1 MLDKLSKQ
9 LEKMLLLP
17 GKFAMYLTH
26 VFMELWPVLGGLKE
40 RNLAKK
46 FIWKM
51 IVFYQLSNQTTK
63 EPNNNNKSTHNQSVL
78 PLQQQRFRMSIQK
91 SDWIIHIHFPIWDDI
106 LKMYLGITTTWSD
119 LKNKRAEL
127 SWLELDGTLQLTF
140 STHNVFTRQPPS
152 ARLGTPTARIWGG
165 EARTG
170 RFGNWIPADV
180 MQSSGLNNPWAGFV
194 RFQKGF

>member
-1 MLDKLSKQ
+1 MVDEGFGQMLDKLSKQ

-78 PLQQQRFRMSIQK
+78 PLQQQCFRMSIQK
-91 SDWIIHIHFPIWDDI
+91 SEWIIHIHFPIWDDI

-119 LKNKRAEL
+119 LKKIKEPSFHDSSWTVRSSSRSVHTMCSRGSLLLHALAHLQRGSEAERPGREDL
-127 SWLELDGTLQLTF
+127 VTEFLLMWCNLQ
-140 STHNVFTRQPPS
+140 
-152 ARLGTPTARIWGG
+152 G
-165 EARTG
+165 
-170 RFGNWIPADV
+170 
-180 MQSSGLNNPWAGFV
+180 
-194 RFQKGF
+194 

>member
-40 RNLAKK
+40 SNLAKN

-63 EPNNNNKSTHNQSVL
+63 EPNNNNKNTHNQPLL
-78 PLQQQRFRMSIQK
+78 PLQQQHFRPYIQK
-91 SDWIIHIHFPIWDDI
+91 SERVIHVHFPIWADV
-106 LKMYLGITTTWSD
+106 LKMYLSITTTRSD

-127 SWLELDGTLQLTF
+127 SCFELDSTLQLTF
-140 STHNVFTRQPPS
+140 STHNVFTKQPPS
-152 ARLGTPTARIWGG
+152 ARLGTPTARI
-165 EARTG
+165 
-170 RFGNWIPADV
+170 
-180 MQSSGLNNPWAGFV
+180 
-194 RFQKGF
+194 